1 MADPLKSPAI
11 DPMTIEAGAGTLYPV
26 HLDCPAET
34 RIKRRLGD
42 ALGLTKF
49 GVNLSILP
57 PGAWSAFRHWHE
69 QEDEFVYI
77 LEGEATLV
85 TDAGEQILGPGSAAG
100 FPGGKADGH
109 VLKNNSENNVVYL
122 EVGNRFDDEDV
133 HYPDV
138 DLHLEKRPGKLQYY
152 DKKGNPLEGKPP
164 A

>member
-1 MADPLKSPAI
+1 MTGDLKPPAI
-11 DPMTIEAGAGTLYPV
+11 NPMSIEAGTGTLYPA
-26 HLDCPAET
+26 HLDCPAEP

-85 TDAGEQILGPGSAAG
+85 TDHSEQILGPGAAAG

-109 VLKNNSENNVVYL
+109 VLKNNTENDLVYL

-138 DLHLEKRPGKLQYY
+138 DLHLEKRPGKRQYY
-152 DKKGNPLEGKPP
+152 DKKGNPLEGKVT